1 MNYCSTLIT
10 ALLLLLL
17 CWTCGTE
24 ACPEVI
30 SGQNIQLFIFAHIL
44 TAEWAFFLRP
54 KMFSFSSLFSEAVKS
69 QKVTLWGSTFIVA
82 QRTGIFP
89 CKRSRVEKVTALP
102 LRCVFTKEWQ
112 HGCMYTSNFLHMY
125 WDTDKSNTCL
135 YGSFLH
141 VASCS
146 HFVEYNDLSKALK
159 SLLAVSLFSLSW
171 TE

>member
-1 MNYCSTLIT
+1 MAQKHVWKSYPAKIFRCLFLHIFSQQSGHFSCDLKCFPFLPFFLKQWRVRRSLCEV
-10 ALLLLLL
+10 AHSSLLRGLAFSHVNAHELKRSQHCL
-17 CWTCGTE
+17 WDVYSQRNGNMD
-24 ACPEVI
+24 ACTPVI
-30 SGQNIQLFIFAHIL
+30 S
-44 TAEWAFFLRP
+44 
-54 KMFSFSSLFSEAVKS
+54 
-69 QKVTLWGSTFIVA
+69 
-82 QRTGIFP
+82 
-89 CKRSRVEKVTALP
+89 
-102 LRCVFTKEWQ
+102 
-112 HGCMYTSNFLHMY
+112 LHMY